1 MTGISTAL
9 AHTRPAEGGLAQGC
23 QGGPYRGQGG
33 RRCEELLHCLGG
45 AGPAAGGP
53 RGWIC
58 SRLLGARGQLRE
70 ARVQATLG
78 GRLEGRGFCGVT
90 RAGEKRLRPGGSCGD
105 RCQGRGQL
113 RVGRLCQAWG
123 EQAWARR
130 PWGLW
135 LLSACAG
142 LWPRHTSFPVCP
154 LCGYSTPLPPP
165 PELVLLRAW
174 LQPGSPVTSSLGW
187 DLGWSLTLRG
197 TCEVPRWPHGI
208 GFPPRSRQRPP
219 HNVRPKALS
228 CSPRA
233 VGLTLQCARPSDAAS
248 GVPSAQP

>member
-1 MTGISTAL
+1 MGT
-9 AHTRPAEGGLAQGC
+9 
-23 QGGPYRGQGG
+23 
-33 RRCEELLHCLGG
+33 
-45 AGPAAGGP
+45 
-53 RGWIC
+53 
-58 SRLLGARGQLRE
+58 GARGGASCALAAS
-70 ARVQATLG
+70 ARPGESRPGPGVLG
-78 GRLEGRGFCGVT
+78 GCGFSPLVLGCGPDIPVS
-90 RAGEKRLRPGGSCGD
+90 LSVPF
-105 RCQGRGQL
+105 
-113 RVGRLCQAWG
+113 VGTAH
-123 EQAWARR
+123 
-130 PWGLW
+130 P
-135 LLSACAG
+135 
-142 LWPRHTSFPVCP
+142 F
-154 LCGYSTPLPPP
+154 PPP
-165 PELVLLRAW
+165 PPPRALPGLSVPSGPPRAW